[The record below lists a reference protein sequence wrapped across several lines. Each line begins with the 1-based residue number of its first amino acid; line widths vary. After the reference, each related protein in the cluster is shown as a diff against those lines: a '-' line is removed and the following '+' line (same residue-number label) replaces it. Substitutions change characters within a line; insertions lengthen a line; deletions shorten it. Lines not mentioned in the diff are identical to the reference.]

1 MKEVKA
7 TRKNIKKFI
16 KNLRK
21 EDYEELKYFLKKKIS
36 KKFQKELE
44 NLSDFYFLSDKIHPI
59 ALGGVQQDKILKNIG
74 KAWLLCT
81 NKSSKNRIKLYK
93 FIKEKI
99 LNYQKQYNIIYN
111 FIFKSNFKAQKWLEK
126 FGFIFLNTQNPDFKL
141 FYYSNGEQKIDIR
154 NIAR

>member
-1 MKEVKA
+1 MREIKA

-21 EDYEELKYFLKKKIS
+21 EDYEELKYFLKKKIT

-44 NLSDFYFLSDKIHPI
+44 NLSDFYFLSDKNRPI
-59 ALGGVQQDKILKNIG
+59 ALGGVQQDKNNQNIG
-74 KAWLLCT
+74 KAWLLCANINRE
-81 NKSSKNRIKLYK
+81 NKIKLYR

-99 LNYQKQYNIIYN
+99 LNYQKQYHIIYN

-126 FGFIFLNTQNPDFKL
+126 LGFTFFETQNPDFKL

-154 NIAR
+154 NIAN

>member
-1 MKEVKA
+1 MKEIKA

-44 NLSDFYFLSDKIHPI
+44 NLSDFYFLSDKNHPI
-59 ALGGVQQDKILKNIG
+59 ALGGVQQDKKHKNIG

-81 NKSSKNRIKLYK
+81 DISKHSKIKLYK

-99 LNYQKQYNIIYN
+99 LDYQKQYDIIYN

-154 NIAR
+154 NIAN

>member
-21 EDYEELKYFLKKKIS
+21 EDYEELKYFLKKKIV
-36 KKFQKELE
+36 KKFKKELE
-44 NLSDFYFLSDKIHPI
+44 SLSDFYFLSSENQPI
-59 ALGGVQQDKILKNIG
+59 ALGGVEQEKNHGNIG

-81 NKSSKNRIKLYK
+81 NKSTKNRIKLYK

-126 FGFIFLNTQNPDFKL
+126 LGFEFFETTNPDFKL
-141 FYYSNGEQKIDIR
+141 FYYTNGEKEIDIR